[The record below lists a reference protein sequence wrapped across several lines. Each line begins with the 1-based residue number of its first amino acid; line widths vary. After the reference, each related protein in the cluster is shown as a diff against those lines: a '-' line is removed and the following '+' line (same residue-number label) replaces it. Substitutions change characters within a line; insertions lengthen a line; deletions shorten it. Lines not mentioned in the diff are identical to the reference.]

1 MCYNIIKVKENKNK
15 VNKTGGT
22 NKKMKF
28 KKDKRIDGLW
38 EAERI
43 VDNLFISSNEYVIE
57 KEPLT
62 GKYYLYIN
70 GAKYSETKTLKTAKK
85 YADEHFRESPKKV
98 FA

>member
-1 MCYNIIKVKENKNK
+1 M
-15 VNKTGGT
+15 
-22 NKKMKF
+22 MKF

-43 VDNLFISSNEYVIE
+43 VDKLWISNDEYVIE
-57 KEPLT
+57 KEPVV

-70 GAKYSETKTLKTAKK
+70 GVKYSETKTLKTAKE
-85 YADEHFRESPKKV
+85 YADEHFRKSPKKI

>member
-1 MCYNIIKVKENKNK
+1 M
-15 VNKTGGT
+15 
-22 NKKMKF
+22 MKF

-43 VDNLFISSNEYVIE
+43 VDNLWISNDEYVIE
-57 KEPLT
+57 KES

>member
-1 MCYNIIKVKENKNK
+1 M
-15 VNKTGGT
+15 
-22 NKKMKF
+22 MKF

-85 YADEHFRESPKKV
+85 YAYEHFRESPKKV

>member
-1 MCYNIIKVKENKNK
+1 M
-15 VNKTGGT
+15 
-22 NKKMKF
+22 MKF

-43 VDNLFISSNEYVIE
+43 VDKLWISSNEYVIE
-57 KEPLT
+57 KEPVT

-70 GAKYSETKTLKTAKK
+70 EQKYSETKTLKTAKE
-85 YADEHFRESPKKV
+85 YANEHFIKSPKKI

>member
-1 MCYNIIKVKENKNK
+1 M
-15 VNKTGGT
+15 
-22 NKKMKF
+22 MKF

-43 VDNLFISSNEYVIE
+43 VDKIWISNNEYVIE
-57 KEPLT
+57 KEPVT

-70 GAKYSETKTLKTAKK
+70 GAKYSETKTLKTAKE
-85 YADEHFRESPKKV
+85 YANEHFIKSPKKI

>member
-1 MCYNIIKVKENKNK
+1 M
-15 VNKTGGT
+15 
-22 NKKMKF
+22 MKF

-43 VDNLFISSNEYVIE
+43 VDNLWISNDEYVIE
-57 KEPLT
+57 KEL

-70 GAKYSETKTLKTAKK
+70 GAKYSEAKTLKTVKEHAN
-85 YADEHFRESPKKV
+85 EHFRKSPKKI